1 MANLLIIELPGG
13 NDTDILEAALRKQ
26 HSFVFLTQDLSVY
39 KRNSNVFAWVEKA
52 SEIIELTSFGYDS
65 IEEAVLHSNEKKK
78 IDALLC
84 LIDIRLIEA
93 SKLAKRLGVRH
104 LNVESSILLRDKFSV
119 RERLKQRGIEQPEFA
134 LACTNDE
141 ILKAIQKVGFP
152 LLMKPSDGYGSQNIL
167 TLKNE
172 EDLDLVK
179 ESLLTLLPITADYG
193 LGVRSNDRLLVER
206 FMSGSFIG
214 CDTFTLNGKHQL
226 LGINEKLM
234 FSPPSFAIRG
244 GCFLPN
250 EGHWIGLEDYVFSI
264 LDAVGFDCGAT
275 HIELMITEEGPR
287 VVEIN
292 PRLVGAKIARLI
304 GYSLNLSIHEALIDV
319 HLGNG
324 MLSDLNS
331 EDMKPSV
338 TRWLITETAG
348 ELDQIQLPQWSDDGV
363 KCAEILSQKG
373 DAVSYPF
380 ENAQRLGYVMTT
392 CPTRAEAEE
401 LAERF
406 IKDSKVLLNTNQIHI
421 QV

>member
-1 MANLLIIELPGG
+1 
-13 NDTDILEAALRKQ
+13 
-26 HSFVFLTQDLSVY
+26 
-39 KRNSNVFAWVEKA
+39 
-52 SEIIELTSFGYDS
+52 
-65 IEEAVLHSNEKKK
+65 
-78 IDALLC
+78 
-84 LIDIRLIEA
+84 
-93 SKLAKRLGVRH
+93 
-104 LNVESSILLRDKFSV
+104 LRDKFSV
-119 RERLKQRGIEQPEFA
+119 REILKQRGIEQPEFA

-250 EGHWIGLEDYVFSI
+250 EGHWIGLEEYVFSI

-275 HIELMITEEGPR
+275 HIELMITDEGPR
-287 VVEIN
+287 LVEIN